1 MRCRY
6 RLRPSGLR
14 GSDGPTGGVNIRK
27 HKNGETTYS
36 VVDVRADDEALAAP
50 VRTVRD
56 SDDVTGLVGVRKHR
70 LK

>member
-1 MRCRY
+1 
-6 RLRPSGLR
+6 
-14 GSDGPTGGVNIRK
+14 VNIRK